1 MVSRRKPAAAV
12 AGAGAGAGTARAST
26 KAARSSGA
34 PRRVST
40 AQLAA
45 AWGVHAYTGL
55 GLPINLIACRLLFA
69 GDFPKFCL
77 LNWLAI
83 FVDATDGTLA
93 RAADVKR
100 VIPGFSGVA
109 LDNEIDFLT
118 FAFLPALAIF
128 TFDLV
133 PGFAL
138 QAAVATMSLYAAG
151 YQFCQTLAKTDDA
164 FVGFPSY
171 WNVVCFYTYLLRPS
185 TAVTVGVYAFCSV
198 LSFVPIKFVYPTR
211 TPTLRGVTMTLSFV
225 WAAAMCVPL
234 LLPSWPYNRELL
246 LGSLSFPAYYV
257 ALSMYLNLKRRA

>member
-1 MVSRRKPAAAV
+1 MATSRRKTPGGPPAAAKPARV
-12 AGAGAGAGTARAST
+12 VARAP
-26 KAARSSGA
+26 K
-34 PRRVST
+34 RVSWR
-40 AQLAA
+40 QLAA

-55 GLPINLIACRLLFA
+55 GLPINLIACRVLFA

-100 VIPGFSGVA
+100 VVPGFSGIA

-118 FAFLPALAIF
+118 FAFLPALAVF

-133 PGFAL
+133 PGYPL
-138 QAAVATMSLYAAG
+138 QLAVATMSLYAAG

-171 WNVVCFYTYLLRPS
+171 WNVVCFYTYLLRPP
-185 TAVTVGVYAFCSV
+185 TAVVVATYTFCSV
-198 LSFVPIKFVYPTR
+198 LSFVPFRFVYPTR

-234 LLPSWPYNRELL
+234 LLPGWAYNRQLL

-257 ALSMYLNLKRRA
+257 LLSLYLNVKRGA

>member
-1 MVSRRKPAAAV
+1 MVSSRRKSAGGPPAAV
-12 AGAGAGAGTARAST
+12 KPVRVGRAP
-26 KAARSSGA
+26 K
-34 PRRVST
+34 RVSWG
-40 AQLAA
+40 QLAA

-55 GLPINLIACRLLFA
+55 GLPINMIACRVLFA

-100 VIPGFSGVA
+100 VIPGFSGIA

-118 FAFLPALAIF
+118 FAFLPALAVF

-133 PGFAL
+133 PGLPL

-164 FVGFPSY
+164 FVGFPSF
-171 WNVVCFYTYLLRPS
+171 WIAVCSYVYLCRPP
-185 TAVTVGVYAFCSV
+185 TAVAVGAYTICSA
-198 LSFVPIKFVYPTR
+198 LLFVPSRLAYQTHAPGHCSESDMI
-211 TPTLRGVTMTLSFV
+211 TP
-225 WAAAMCVPL
+225 
-234 LLPSWPYNRELL
+234 PSCE
-246 LGSLSFPAYYV
+246 GCS
-257 ALSMYLNLKRRA
+257 